1 MLIITFFASF
11 LALSSTA
18 EANAVQALKT
28 HIRFDE
34 YEGTSRLGE
43 KCTVDFITRV
53 GGSVWVQMF
62 APRRQQVLVTPELA
76 FQSTPGFYT
85 VTLDPQ
91 AVESGT
97 VTMSLEVEGRDI
109 RIVREFCGQR
119 RCWVSSVNCVINR

>member
-11 LALSSTA
+11 LALTGTVH
-18 EANAVQALKT
+18 ANAVQALKT

-34 YEGTSRLGE
+34 YQGTSRLGE
-43 KCTVDFITRV
+43 KCTVDFIGRV

-62 APRRQQVLVTPELA
+62 SPRRQQVLVTPELP
-76 FQSTPGFYT
+76 FQSAPGLYS
-85 VTLDPQ
+85 VTLGPE

-97 VTMSLEVEGRDI
+97 VTVSLEVEGRDV

-119 RCWVSSVNCVINR
+119 RCWVSNVNCVINR